1 MLKRTPL
8 IGLLY
13 LSFLF
18 ALAGPVLADSWIN
31 PRQGIGDPWLARL
44 QQGRK
49 ELTPGE
55 KEDLGKYGYTGLEV
69 MTYLDANKEPGRDSE
84 AFYRAT
90 KARADGSIE
99 IREELRKRKYY
110 RKDYRA
116 NLTYEGIQPGGIWCK
131 RYGITLYPPD
141 TRGQA
146 WIANMFLRSE
156 KFSEFEEGWTR
167 FLDLR
172 RPKRYVIKP
181 GDSSWVGSE
190 MTMDDYR
197 WRRPWEEDHRVLGE
211 ERYGGHDCLVIE
223 SRHRLKPN
231 YYLSKRVSW
240 VDREIFVD
248 YHEEQFDR
256 QDRLFKISENTW
268 VRVPPW
274 NYLVRER
281 RHFYNLLTRNA
292 FLMESF
298 GWILDQGLREQDFAR
313 GALNREI
320 PWRSP
325 QNSPPFFQKASALP
339 APPEVQRSFWER
351 LGLHPKIAN
360 RD

>member
-1 MLKRTPL
+1 MRKRIFL

-13 LSFLF
+13 LSLF
-18 ALAGPVLADSWIN
+18 LAGPAPAGQWTN
-31 PRQGIGDPWLARL
+31 PREVIGDPWLARL

-55 KEDLGKYGYTGLEV
+55 KEDLGKCGYTGLEII
-69 MTYLDANKEPGRDSE
+69 TYVDANKEPGEDSE

-90 KARADGSIE
+90 TARADGSIE
-99 IREELRKRKYY
+99 SREELRRRKYY

-116 NLTYEGIQPGGIWCK
+116 NLTYEGVQPGGVWCK
-131 RYGITLYPPD
+131 RYGISLYPPGW
-141 TRGQA
+141 RGTA

-181 GDSSWVGSE
+181 GESNWVGSP

-197 WRRPWEEDHRVLGE
+197 WRRPWEEDHRILGIDPCG
-211 ERYGGHDCLVIE
+211 ERECFVIE

-240 VDREIFVD
+240 VDRETFVD

-256 QDRLFKISENTW
+256 EGRLFKVIDNTW
-268 VRVPPW
+268 IRIPPW

-281 RHFYNLLTRNA
+281 RHFFNLLTRNVL
-292 FLMESF
+292 LMDSF
-298 GWILDQGLREQDFAR
+298 GWIFDQGLREQDFSR

-320 PWRSP
+320 PWRAP
-325 QNSPPFFQKASALP
+325 QNPPPFYQKASALP
-339 APPEVQRSFWER
+339 VPPVVRQSFWEK
-351 LGLHPKIAN
+351 LGVDPKVAG
-360 RD
+360 R